1 MSQEKSSYLT
11 PSVRRVLSNSM
22 ITLLG
27 RTIIVFYLKGQH
39 IQQFKQLDINL
50 HDYIQS
56 HSLNIKEIQSIFKQ
70 VTTSLMFMHSLGITH
85 TDLKPENIVF
95 ANQQKYPDQLNDQ
108 EIQLNQQTWEVP
120 LKPMNIIVQ
129 APEVIMR
136 CDTWDTSSDIW
147 SLACL
152 IVELYTG
159 NNDLMHLAII
169 QSIFG
174 PIPQYMK
181 QRSKFK
187 TRFNSLPKAQ
197 PQKQLHQ
204 IIDDQDLLDL
214 LNMMFQIDH
223 HHRINCKQIL
233 EHKFFQKLFSNF

>member
-1 MSQEKSSYLT
+1 
-11 PSVRRVLSNSM
+11 
-22 ITLLG
+22 
-27 RTIIVFYLKGQH
+27 
-39 IQQFKQLDINL
+39 
-50 HDYIQS
+50 
-56 HSLNIKEIQSIFKQ
+56 
-70 VTTSLMFMHSLGITH
+70 
-85 TDLKPENIVF
+85 
-95 ANQQKYPDQLNDQ
+95 
-108 EIQLNQQTWEVP
+108 
-120 LKPMNIIVQ
+120 
-129 APEVIMR
+129 
-136 CDTWDTSSDIW
+136 
-147 SLACL
+147 
-152 IVELYTG
+152 
-159 NNDLMHLAII
+159 MHLAII